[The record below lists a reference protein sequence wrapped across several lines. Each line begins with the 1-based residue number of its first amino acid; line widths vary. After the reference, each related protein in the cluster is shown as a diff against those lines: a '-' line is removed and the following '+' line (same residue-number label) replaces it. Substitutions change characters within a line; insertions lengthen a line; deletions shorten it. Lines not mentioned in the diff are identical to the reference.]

1 MLRSKAKKRTLIK
14 DANKNGKVKIS
25 KISKQVDDSSI
36 IEDNSS
42 EEKNSFENEKIRSL
56 LDENNQHR
64 EENNSMIE
72 KNTSTT
78 DENNCQTQKNCQIK
92 SLHRDN
98 LNKIKILECE
108 FCDETFGE
116 RTYRN
121 DKKYREHLKI
131 HMKPYQKSYEKSNK
145 DKGNLPICE
154 VCDHRSKTNI
164 STHFKTVHKITKK
177 LKKEI
182 ECYICYLE
190 TTSIEGKDLYQ
201 VQGTLKFIFLTY
213 IQLILCVLKL
223 FLNVQRWQHII

>member
-1 MLRSKAKKRTLIK
+1 MLRNRAKKRTFKK
-14 DANKNGKVKIS
+14 DRNENGKVKIS
-25 KISKQVDDSSI
+25 KMSKQVPEKDKSM

-42 EEKNSFENEKIRSL
+42 EEKNSFENEEISSI
-56 LDENNQHR
+56 LDENR
-64 EENNSMIE
+64 EENNTMIE
-72 KNTSTT
+72 EDSSMT
-78 DENNCQTQKNCQIK
+78 DENDSQTCQIK
-92 SLHRDN
+92 SSHRDN
-98 LNKIKILECE
+98 LSKIKILECE
-108 FCDETFGE
+108 FCDEIFGE

-121 DKKYREHLKI
+121 DRKYREHLKI
-131 HMKPYQKSYEKSNK
+131 HMKPQKSYEKSNK

-201 VQGTLKFIFLTY
+201 VQEPWKFFFLTY
-213 IQLILCVLKL
+213 I
-223 FLNVQRWQHII
+223 